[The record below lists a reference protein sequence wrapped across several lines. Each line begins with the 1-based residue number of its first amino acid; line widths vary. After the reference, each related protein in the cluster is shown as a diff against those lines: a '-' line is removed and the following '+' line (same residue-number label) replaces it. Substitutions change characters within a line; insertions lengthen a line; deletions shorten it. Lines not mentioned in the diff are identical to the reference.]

1 LQTTKLD
8 TNWEPWI
15 AALLINLVTL
25 TGVIFM
31 LPVLNKC
38 VSKQGNSDKQM
49 QMVERGEE
57 PKKDVIAPSDIDE
70 DEVRTDK

>member
-1 LQTTKLD
+1 
-8 TNWEPWI
+8 
-15 AALLINLVTL
+15 
-25 TGVIFM
+25 M

-70 DEVRTDK
+70 DEVRTDKK